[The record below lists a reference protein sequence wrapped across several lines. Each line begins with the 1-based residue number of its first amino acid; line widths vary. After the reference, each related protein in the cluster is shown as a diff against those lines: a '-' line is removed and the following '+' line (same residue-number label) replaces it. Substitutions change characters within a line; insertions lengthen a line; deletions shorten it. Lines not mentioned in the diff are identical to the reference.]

1 MSDVRLIECDTKS
14 LSCLSVAGTKSQSG
28 SGHSRTPSIASQ
40 ISVQSGNE
48 TRPVTFA
55 NSETFNAYAG
65 SSQECGEASGGGE
78 SDLWLTWSD
87 ILKNWDKRKTGN
99 IKVRG
104 RVN

>member
-1 MSDVRLIECDTKS
+1 MITECDVRLIECDTKS

-40 ISVQSGNE
+40 ISVQSG
-48 TRPVTFA
+48 
-55 NSETFNAYAG
+55 
-65 SSQECGEASGGGE
+65 SSQECGEREASGGE